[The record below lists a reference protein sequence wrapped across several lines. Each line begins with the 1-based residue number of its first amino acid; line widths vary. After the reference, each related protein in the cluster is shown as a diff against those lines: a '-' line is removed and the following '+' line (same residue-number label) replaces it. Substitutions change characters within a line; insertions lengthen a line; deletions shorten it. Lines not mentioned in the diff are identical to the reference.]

1 MVIDEVG
8 SQRFPRYLISDII
21 RFKGLDVGKTEFWNR
36 LTCIEKEIVGARHM
50 YMANV
55 SLDA

>member
-8 SQRFPRYLISDII
+8 SQRFPRYLVYDII
-21 RFKGLDVGKTEFWNR
+21 RFKGLDVGKTEFSTR

-50 YMANV
+50 YIANV
-55 SLDA
+55 SLEA